1 MEVFEITGFET
12 GVSDAGVNYLQPSD
26 SFQNIK
32 NGFIYRQVLQSRQ
45 GVGFFAPRLADESRI
60 FGIFE
65 HTLPD
70 STKELL
76 AVDRNF
82 LYKFNIATGVFD
94 QIPFGGSLAP
104 LGNVYTGFNI
114 SASDFY
120 ISGTSYPTAT
130 NGARFVFTGE
140 GINTLLPDLMTSITS
155 TIFFYNGTD
164 VRCFT
169 NLADNPNYADPP
181 QGVLN
186 SASYVLWFN
195 ERLNFIVPV
204 IANIEYNQGILYS
217 GIRTASGNG
226 DKFNVPGSGLFQAD
240 TYQYITGATIVGQLM
255 VLNFY
260 RMAYTMERTTDAFN
274 PYYGRAIP
282 GVLGTNAKFSAVSW
296 GETVQSLGKTG
307 ILSCDGRQ
315 SLRIDNKIPNFTREE
330 IDQIGFN
337 FTYGG
342 FDRVSNQFMWA
353 YIDYESG
360 SSTQNKVLVKNYEES
375 TWSVNDQRFSVFGQS
390 DIGLNLTWNDIDET
404 SGNESWATWDTTEE
418 LWNRIGLGEAVQKTL
433 AGDDLGFIYDI
444 NSDYDDYYADISAV
458 AVGST
463 TTLTVTACAILAGDF
478 VTISGVTGMT
488 ELNNFDTAT
497 STLTKNLY
505 RVITVASPTSIE
517 IEVDSTNFTAYISGG
532 HITKPISFYA
542 ETIPFNPYRAEGR
555 RVYVSHVEFLIDR
568 NGGNLMVDVKADQD
582 PTPFLRDIP
591 LIPNTETQAPEWISM
606 SVNQEANF
614 LTFILKQTSPAV
626 QLRLT
631 SVRIHASP
639 GGTTSD

>member
-82 LYKFNIATGVFD
+82 LYKFNVATGVFD
-94 QIPFGGSLAP
+94 QIPFAGSMVA
-104 LGNVYTGFNI
+104 YAGFNVT
-114 SASDFY
+114 ADDLY
-120 ISGTSYPTAT
+120 ISGTSYPTPT
-130 NGARFVFTGE
+130 NGARFIICGE
-140 GINTLLPDLMTSITS
+140 GITPNAAGSA
-155 TIFFYNGTD
+155 IFFYDGTD
-164 VRCFT
+164 VRDFT
-169 NLADNPNYADPP
+169 SAVDNPLPLGYAAPP
-181 QGVLN
+181 QGALN

-204 IANIEYNQGILYS
+204 IANIEYNQGVLYS

-260 RMAYTMERTTDAFN
+260 RMAYTLERTTDAFN

-458 AVGST
+458 AAGST

-497 STLTKNLY
+497 SMLTNNLY

-517 IEVDSTNFTAYISGG
+517 IEVDSSEFTAYISGG

-631 SVRIHASP
+631 SMRIHAAP
-639 GGTTSD
+639 GGSTSG